1 MSNWPMLK
9 HYDRDHLAS
18 IAMPIGGI
26 GTGTVSLGGRGDLRD
41 WELMNRPA
49 KGFVPMGDGGRG
61 GGAFFALY
69 AKPTGGPSVTRALE
83 GPVDVSEYQG
93 ASGSVAANHGLPR
106 FAQCAFAAAYPLAQ
120 VQLSDPRVPVAVC
133 LEAFNPF
140 IPANADD
147 SGIPIAVLRYTL
159 TNRTNKRVAASVC
172 GSLPNF
178 IGNDGVEELARA
190 NRNRFRKA
198 THCQGIFMDSK
209 GVDPAAISYGTMA
222 LTTTA
227 KTGITYRTAWKKA
240 GWGTSLLDF
249 WDDFAADGR
258 VEERPGEGV
267 DMPSASLV
275 VRTNILPKQHKTITF
290 LLTWHFPN
298 RHTWSPGDDPYI
310 GNYYATHYGD
320 AWDVAGK
327 TAPRL
332 KKLEQQT
339 VRFVSAFAASDL
351 PEVVKEAA
359 LFNLSTLRTQTCF
372 RTPDGRL
379 FGWEGYNDH
388 SRLLHGLLYACVELR
403 TKYGVPLWRS
413 GPHDARY

>member
-9 HYDRDHLAS
+9 HYDQDHLAN

-49 KGFVPMGDGGRG
+49 KGFAPRGDGGRG
-61 GGAFFALY
+61 NEPFFALY
-69 AKPTGGPSVTRALE
+69 AKPAGGSAVTRALE

-93 ASGSVAANHGLPR
+93 ASGSVAVNHGLPR

-120 VQLSDPRVPVAVC
+120 VQLSDPQVPVAVC

-159 TNRTNKRVAASVC
+159 TNRTNKRVTASVC

-178 IGNDGVEELARA
+178 IGNDGVEELAQA

-209 GVDPAAISYGTMA
+209 GVEPTAISYGTMA

-258 VEERPGEGV
+258 VEKRPGEGV

-275 VRTNILPKQHKTITF
+275 VRTNILPK
-290 LLTWHFPN
+290 
-298 RHTWSPGDDPYI
+298 
-310 GNYYATHYGD
+310 ATQDHHLF
-320 AWDVAGK
+320 ADVALSQSAHVVAGRRSLPWQLLCDALWRCVGRGQQNRAEAQKARTTDRALCLSLGGK
-327 TAPRL
+327 RPAR
-332 KKLEQQT
+332 
-339 VRFVSAFAASDL
+339 
-351 PEVVKEAA
+351 
-359 LFNLSTLRTQTCF
+359 
-372 RTPDGRL
+372 GRKGSRP
-379 FGWEGYNDH
+379 FQSQHPAHANVFPH
-388 SRLLHGLLYACVELR
+388 SRWTFIWLGGIQR
-403 TKYGVPLWRS
+403 
-413 GPHDARY
+413 